1 MPALFLTGGTGFVG
15 RVLLARLLAR
25 PAGDVTCLVRDPAR
39 LIVPAGGRTP
49 RVVRGDLGSV
59 EALAEA
65 MRGCDV
71 VLHLAASTGKASAAA
86 HQRAN
91 LEGTRTL
98 IAAAKRAGVPRFVYV
113 STIAAGF
120 PDQRFYPYA
129 ASKAAAEVA
138 VRESGLDWT
147 IVRPTI
153 VLGPDSP
160 IGVAF
165 AKLAGGPAVM
175 MFGDGKARVQPIDV
189 GDLANVLVAVLD
201 SSAVSHDTID
211 AGGPEEISF
220 EELLAGVR
228 QRLRGSRTP
237 VLHLPLTLLRY
248 ALAAFEPLLFSVLP
262 LTAGQ
267 LAAFANDSVARP
279 HPLTTALRPGMQSV
293 DQMLASLIP
302 A

>member
-1 MPALFLTGGTGFVG
+1 MPSLFLTGGTGFVG
-15 RVLLARLLAR
+15 RALLARLLAR

-39 LIVPAGGRTP
+39 LVLPAGGRTP
-49 RVVRGDLGSV
+49 RVVRDDLSNV
-59 EALAEA
+59 EALAAA
-65 MRGCDV
+65 MQGCDV
-71 VLHLAASTGKASAAA
+71 VLHLAASTGKATAAA
-86 HQRAN
+86 HRHAN

-98 IAAAKRAGVPRFVYV
+98 IAAARQAGVPRFIYV

-147 IVRPTI
+147 IIRPTI
-153 VLGPDSP
+153 VLGPGSP
-160 IGVAF
+160 IGTAF

-175 MFGDGKARVQPIDV
+175 MFGNGKARVQPIDV
-189 GDLANVLVAVLD
+189 GDLADLLVAVLD
-201 SSAVSHDTID
+201 SAAVSHQTID
-211 AGGPEEISF
+211 AGGPQAISF
-220 EELLAGVR
+220 EELLTGVR
-228 QRLRGSRTP
+228 QRLRGTRTP
-237 VLHLPLTLLRY
+237 VLHLPLTPLRY
-248 ALAAFEPLLFSVLP
+248 ALATLEPLLFSVLP

-279 HPLTTALRPGMQSV
+279 HPLTTALRPGMRSI
-293 DQMLASLIP
+293 DQMLAALAP

>member
-1 MPALFLTGGTGFVG
+1 MPSLFLTGGTGFVG
-15 RVLLARLLAR
+15 RALLARLLAR

-39 LIVPAGGRTP
+39 LVLPAGGRTP
-49 RVVRGDLGSV
+49 RVVRDDLSNV
-59 EALAEA
+59 EALAAA
-65 MRGCDV
+65 MQGCDV
-71 VLHLAASTGKASAAA
+71 VLHLAASTGKATAAA
-86 HQRAN
+86 HQHAN

-98 IAAAKRAGVPRFVYV
+98 IAAARQAGVPRFIYV

-147 IVRPTI
+147 IIRPTI
-153 VLGPDSP
+153 VLGPGSP
-160 IGVAF
+160 IGTAF

-175 MFGDGKARVQPIDV
+175 MFGNGRARVQPIDV
-189 GDLANVLVAVLD
+189 GDLADLLVAVLD
-201 SSAVSHDTID
+201 SAAVSHQTID
-211 AGGPEEISF
+211 AGGPQAISF
-220 EELLAGVR
+220 EELLTGVR
-228 QRLRGSRTP
+228 QRLRGTRTP
-237 VLHLPLTLLRY
+237 VLHLPLTPLRY
-248 ALAAFEPLLFSVLP
+248 ALATLEPLLFPVLP

-279 HPLTTALRPGMQSV
+279 HPLTTALRPGMRSI
-293 DQMLASLIP
+293 DQMLAALAP

>member
-15 RVLLARLLAR
+15 RALLARLLTRAG
-25 PAGDVTCLVRDPAR
+25 GDVTCLVRDPAR
-39 LIVPAGGRTP
+39 LIVPANGRAP
-49 RVVRGDLGSV
+49 RVVSSDLGNV
-59 EALAEA
+59 EALATA

-71 VLHLAASTGKASAAA
+71 VLHLAASTGKATAAA

-98 IAAAKRAGVPRFVYV
+98 IAAAKQAGVRRLIYV

-147 IVRPTI
+147 IIRPTI
-153 VLGPDSP
+153 VLGAGSP

-175 MFGDGKARVQPIDV
+175 MFGNGKVRVQPIDV
-189 GDLANVLVAVLD
+189 SDLANVLVAVLD
-201 SSAVSHDTID
+201 SSAVSHQTID

-220 EELLAGVR
+220 EKLLTGVR
-228 QRLRGSRTP
+228 QRLRGTRTP
-237 VLHLPLTLLRY
+237 VLHLPLTPLRY
-248 ALAAFEPLLFSVLP
+248 ALAAVEPVLFSVLP

-293 DQMLASLIP
+293 DQMLAALIP